1 MLGTRTYFE
10 MFAFFT
16 VLLAASAILN
26 FPAWFVARGRQE
38 STWWLPFIGAPAI
51 LAWVALVALGVGPQ
65 SLSNLVE
72 AMALAALSVILCYT
86 QVFLLNRRFPHVR
99 RTSGY
104 LLQGTGHLLVGA
116 GAGDPACTRR
126 SIEVRLPLAA

>member
-1 MLGTRTYFE
+1 

-26 FPAWFVARGRQE
+26 LPAWFVARGRQE
-38 STWWLPFIGAPAI
+38 SASWLPFIGAPAI

-65 SLSNLVE
+65 SLANIVE
-72 AMALAALSVILCYT
+72 AIALATLSVVLCYA
-86 QVFLLNRRFPHVR
+86 QVFFLNRRFPHVR

-104 LLQGTGHLLVGA
+104 LALALIAVAVLL
-116 GAGDPACTRR
+116 
-126 SIEVRLPLAA
+126 RLLMPLLPE